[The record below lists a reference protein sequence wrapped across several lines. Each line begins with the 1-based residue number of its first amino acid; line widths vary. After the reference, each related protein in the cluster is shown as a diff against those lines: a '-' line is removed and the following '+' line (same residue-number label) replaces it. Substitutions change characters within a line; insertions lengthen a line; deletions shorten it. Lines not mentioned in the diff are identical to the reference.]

1 MLQKIF
7 SKKAYGLN
15 NSAPNHK
22 NKEITV
28 IVPSDCKKW
37 CSSSVFFHFP
47 VYIFLNEDLL
57 KKQNDIRQEDLF
69 YE

>member
-15 NSAPNHK
+15 NSASNHK

-28 IVPSDCKKW
+28 IVPSDYTAK
-37 CSSSVFFHFP
+37 SDALHQYFF
-47 VYIFLNEDLL
+47 IF
-57 KKQNDIRQEDLF
+57 QSTF
-69 YE
+69 F